1 MDTLHM
7 VEIRPDLG
15 ALYRFLG
22 HQRLAEAHRDEDL
35 GYGMHSWLAAALGHD
50 APKPWRFWT
59 DRKGPIRLLG
69 YSRLEAAALR
79 TRLTQRATPST
90 LAVVPDTEQDIDSRP
105 LPHWQEGRRLA
116 FELRCCPVARAARS
130 GVEKDV
136 FLMQLQT
143 ETPSLPRTAVY
154 GDWVEAKLE
163 QTGAVRVRQ
172 LTINGFKLV
181 RQMRRSTNTDG
192 IRRSHVLVRPQV
204 LVQGELTVLDPERF
218 ATLLAQGV
226 GRHRAFGYGMLLLR
240 PSRG

>member
-22 HQRLAEAHRDEDL
+22 HQRLADAHRDEDL
-35 GYGMHSWLAAALGHD
+35 GYGMHAWLAAALGQD

-59 DRKGPIRLLG
+59 DSKRPIRLLG

-79 TRLTQRATPST
+79 TRLTQRAALPA

-105 LPHWQEGRRLA
+105 LPRWHEGRRLA

-143 ETPSLPRTAVY
+143 GAPFLPRTAVY
-154 GDWVEAKLE
+154 ADWVQAKLE
-163 QTGAVRVRQ
+163 QTGALRVRQ
-172 LTINGFKLV
+172 LTIVGFQLV
-181 RQMRRSTNTDG
+181 QQIRRGTKIDG
-192 IRRSHVLVRPQV
+192 IRRSRVLVRPQV
-204 LVQGELTVLDPERF
+204 LVQGELTVLDPDRF
-218 ATLLAQGV
+218 AALLAQGV